1 MRISI
6 QFRKEQNAMST
17 ETRESWSGKLG
28 FVLAAAGSAIGLG
41 NIWKFPYITGMN
53 GGGAFVLVY
62 LGCILLFGL
71 PLMLCEITIGRK
83 TGKNPYGAFKSLQLK
98 RSRTADVIGVL
109 LMLGAVSLAASGHYG
124 FAVILFAAA
133 CLFVWLGFAAV
144 GLISLITA
152 MLILSYYAVVGAWIV
167 DYVYRSFTGGLHFT
181 QVSEAAGAFNHYLD
195 REPGRIAAELI
206 IFMVLT
212 AAMIIFGIRKG
223 IERCSKVL
231 MPLLFFLLLA
241 VIVRGV
247 TLPGAKE
254 GIRFFLNPDFSKLS
268 IAGVLEAL
276 GHAFYSLSLG
286 MGITITYGSYLRK
299 DENILSTSL
308 WIVALDTLAAL
319 LGGLAIFPAVFAMQL
334 APDAGPGLIFNVLP
348 ATFYRIPG
356 GMGWFWA
363 GLFFL
368 MMTIAALT
376 SAAALLESGVT
387 FIMDQ
392 FKVRRVPAVIGTFLG
407 VTLLGFLTC
416 YSTNHWENLPGIEH
430 FVQNVF
436 NVRTGSWFDLL
447 DKLTSNWLLP
457 LMGLLTVIFVG
468 WIWGARKAGREL
480 REGTHGLVDENLITW
495 LSGFRGEPR
504 YMEAANSGL
513 TIMTLWGI
521 LIRFVGPV
529 VILAIFIQ
537 VITK

>member
-1 MRISI
+1 MPKI
-6 QFRKEQNAMST
+6 
-17 ETRESWSGKLG
+17 TREHWSGKLG

-83 TGKNPYGAFKSLQLK
+83 TLKNPYGAFKALQLK
-98 RSRTADVIGVL
+98 RSRTADLIGL
-109 LMLGAVSLAASGHYG
+109 FLMFGAVFLSGSGHYG
-124 FAVILFAAA
+124 FAALLFGAAL
-133 CLFVWLGFAAV
+133 LFVWLGFAAV
-144 GLISLITA
+144 GLLSLITA

-167 DYVYRSFTGGLHFT
+167 DYVYRAFTGGLHFT
-181 QVSEAAGAFNHYLD
+181 QVAEAAQVFGNYLD
-195 REPGRIAAELI
+195 REPGRIAIELI
-206 IFMVLT
+206 IFMTLT
-212 AAMIIFGIRKG
+212 AGMIIFGIRKG
-223 IERCSKVL
+223 IERCSKIL
-231 MPLLFFLLLA
+231 MPLLFILLIA
-241 VIVRGV
+241 VIIRGV
-247 TLPGAKE
+247 TLPGAGA
-254 GIRFFLNPDFSKLS
+254 GIGFFLYPDFSKLS
-268 IAGVLEAL
+268 VGGVLEAL

-286 MGITITYGSYLRK
+286 MGITITYGSYLSK
-299 DENILSTSL
+299 NENIFSTSL

-334 APDAGPGLIFNVLP
+334 SPDAGPGLIFNVLP

-356 GMGWFWA
+356 QLGWLWA
-363 GLFFL
+363 GAFFL

-392 FKVRRVPAVIGTFLG
+392 FKVRRVPAVIGTYIG
-407 VTLLGFLTC
+407 ITLLGFLTC
-416 YSTNHWENLPGIEH
+416 YSTNHWRNLPGIDN

-447 DKLTSNWLLP
+447 DKLTSNWILP
-457 LMGLLTVIFVG
+457 LTGLFTVIFAG

-480 REGTHGLVDENLITW
+480 RRGSQGICDENIVELI
-495 LSGFRGEPR
+495 SGFHKDPH
-504 YMEAANSGL
+504 YMNSPSSGL
-513 TIMTLWGI
+513 TVITLWGI
-521 LIRFVGPV
+521 LIRYVAPV
-529 VILAIFIQ
+529 IILFIFLQ
-537 VITK
+537 VIAK

>member
-1 MRISI
+1 
-6 QFRKEQNAMST
+6 MST

-83 TGKNPYGAFKSLQLK
+83 TGKNPYGAFKALQQK
-98 RSRTADVIGVL
+98 RSRTADVIGLL
-109 LMLGAVSLAASGHYG
+109 LMLGAVFLAVSGHFG
-124 FAVILFAAA
+124 FAAILFGAAL
-133 CLFVWLGFAAV
+133 LFAWLGFAAV
-144 GLISLITA
+144 GLLSLITA

-167 DYVYRSFTGGLHFT
+167 DYVYRSFTDGLHFT
-181 QVSEAAGAFNHYLD
+181 QVSEAADVFNHYLGK
-195 REPGRIAAELI
+195 EPGRIAVELV
-206 IFMVLT
+206 IFMTLT
-212 AAMIIFGIRKG
+212 AGMIIFGIRKG

-231 MPLLFFLLLA
+231 MPLLLFLLIA
-241 VIVRGV
+241 VIIRGV
-247 TLPGAKE
+247 TLPGARE

-268 IAGVLEAL
+268 TMGVLEAL

-299 DENILSTSL
+299 DENIFSTAL
-308 WIVALDTLAAL
+308 WVVVLDTAAAL

-334 APDAGPGLIFNVLP
+334 SPADGPGLIFNVLP

-356 GMGWFWA
+356 GMGWLWA
-363 GLFFL
+363 GFFFL

-392 FKVRRVPAVIGTFLG
+392 FKIRRVPAVLGTYIGI
-407 VTLLGFLTC
+407 TLLGLLTC
-416 YSTNHWENLPGIEH
+416 YSTSHWENLPGIDH
-430 FVQNVF
+430 FVRNVF
-436 NVRTGSWFDLL
+436 SVRTNSWFDLL
-447 DKLTSNWLLP
+447 DKLTSNWMLP

-480 REGTHGLVDENLITW
+480 REGTRGLADENIIMLI
-495 LSGFRGEPR
+495 SGFRGEPR
-504 YMEAANSGL
+504 YMAAANSGL
-513 TIMTLWGI
+513 TVMTLWGI
-521 LIRFVGPV
+521 LIRYVAPV
-529 VILAIFIQ
+529 IILGIFIQ